1 MQFSC
6 TIIIVTRFALSK
18 SLTQF
23 RRVYPLQN
31 NQDPWL
37 HLSRPEDI
45 QEFTNQEHLLK
56 AFLKTYE
63 SLDDR
68 LSVTVTIKSTDGRSI
83 PFVGSLNFNGVT
95 VATFDASSGDRISD
109 TRTISIGI
117 VDSNIYFSQIFDD
130 ARSCIEYF
138 ATRLNTTNS
147 VIDYCNTSINL
158 LKTVANMSDGGDDL
172 SMGLDLSV
180 LKQDASVFSVTAY
193 IEFKSDNADG
203 QFMDQPDV
211 SIIQRYIHPY
221 QSNIEVDDHGTTVPA
236 IQVIVHRNPDKL
248 TDIQQQ
254 IVNRIRQFAADA
266 DKQRTADEHE
276 SNEFANEHTF
286 YANSLTNIHVTA
298 ALTRTLDAET
308 EHYADITDD
317 IPEDWQDLHFGGDTH
332 FIRMYEQPLSLSM
345 SKEADVTS
353 DPIVTI
359 STDQHKLVPNHF
371 SQFATLRGTDKF
383 DQAPVAFR
391 QMMQQFPAAL
401 AGSAAIDIILDR
413 LGAVKYRIE
422 HSSDNEMN
430 QLTLIPK
437 IEYDPINSPANYKV
451 VGMITYRRN
460 SADDYDAL
468 TSEDILGELCL
479 QHNIQNDEADV
490 SASTADELKDMF
502 SSLKISDG
510 QHQLS
515 AYQINMLL
523 QLFTS
528 IADELQSLSIVDLP
542 KSDDVFNNEH
552 IQMSD
557 IDSQSPEDIIEQLR
571 RENRGDDSDDN
582 HHDGD
587 DQLE

>member
-1 MQFSC
+1 MQFSY
-6 TIIIVTRFALSK
+6 TIIIVYRFVLSK

-68 LSVTVTIKSTDGRSI
+68 LSVTVTIKSTDGHDI

-221 QSNIEVDDHGTTVPA
+221 QSNIEVDDHGTAVPA

-254 IVNRIRQFAADA
+254 IVNRIRQLAANT
-266 DKQRTADEHE
+266 DKQRAAIASKSDE
-276 SNEFANEHTF
+276 FVNEHTF
-286 YANSLTNIHVTA
+286 YANSLTNIHVTD

-308 EHYADITDD
+308 QHYADITDD
-317 IPEDWQDLHFGGDTH
+317 INTDWQDLHFGGDTH
-332 FIRMYEQPLSLSM
+332 FIRMYEQPLSLNM

-353 DPIVTI
+353 DPIATI

-371 SQFATLRGTDKF
+371 SQFATLYGTDKF
-383 DQAPVAFR
+383 DQAPTAFR
-391 QMMQQFPAAL
+391 QMMQQLPAAL

-437 IEYDPINSPANYKV
+437 IEYDPIDRPANYKV

-468 TSEDILGELCL
+468 TSEDIFGELCL
-479 QHNIQNDEADV
+479 QHNIQNGEADV

-557 IDSQSPEDIIEQLR
+557 IEPQSTDDIIDQLR
-571 RENRGDDSDDN
+571 RENNDDDSNDDDHN
-582 HHDGD
+582 GD

>member
-1 MQFSC
+1 M
-6 TIIIVTRFALSK
+6 
-18 SLTQF
+18 
-23 RRVYPLQN
+23 QN

-37 HLSRPEDI
+37 HLSRPENI

-68 LSVTVTIKSTDGRSI
+68 LSVTVTIKSTDGRDI

-147 VIDYCNTSINL
+147 VIDYCNMSINL
-158 LKTVANMSDGGDDL
+158 LKTVANMSDGSDDL

-211 SIIQRYIHPY
+211 SIIQRYIYPY

-236 IQVIVHRNPDKL
+236 VQVIVHRNPDEL
-248 TDIQQQ
+248 TNTQKQ
-254 IVNRIRQFAADA
+254 IVANIRQFTTDT
-266 DKQRTADEHE
+266 DKQRTADERE

-317 IPEDWQDLHFGGDTH
+317 ISTDWQDLHFGGDIH
-332 FIRMYEQPLSLSM
+332 LIRMYEQPLSLNM
-345 SKEADVTS
+345 SKEADATS
-353 DPIVTI
+353 DPIATI

-371 SQFATLRGTDKF
+371 SQFATLHRTDEF

-391 QMMQQFPAAL
+391 QMMQQLPAAL

-413 LGAVKYRIE
+413 LGAIKYRIE
-422 HSSDNEMN
+422 HSSDDEIN
-430 QLTLIPK
+430 QLTVIPK
-437 IEYDPINSPANYKV
+437 IEYDPIDRPANYKV
-451 VGMITYRRN
+451 TGIITYRKN
-460 SADDYDAL
+460 SAADYDTL
-468 TSEDILGELCL
+468 SDKDILGELCL
-479 QHNIQNDEADV
+479 QHHIQNDEADI
-490 SASTADELKDMF
+490 SASTADELKEMF

-587 DQLE
+587 DQLK

>member
-1 MQFSC
+1 MQFSY
-6 TIIIVTRFALSK
+6 TIIIVYRFALSK

-68 LSVTVTIKSTDGRSI
+68 LSVTATIKSTDGRDI

-117 VDSNIYFSQIFDD
+117 VDSNIYFSHVFDD
-130 ARSCIEYF
+130 ARDCIEYF
-138 ATRLNTTNS
+138 TTRLNTTNPM
-147 VIDYCNTSINL
+147 INYCNAAINL
-158 LKTVANMSDGGDDL
+158 LKTTANISDGGDDL
-172 SMGLDLSV
+172 EMGLDLSV
-180 LKQDASVFSVTAY
+180 LKQDPSVFSVTAY

-221 QSNIEVDDHGTTVPA
+221 QSNIEIDNHGTTVPA
-236 IQVIVHRNPDKL
+236 VQVIVHRNPDEL
-248 TDIQQQ
+248 TNTQKQ
-254 IVNRIRQFAADA
+254 IVANIRQFTTDT

-276 SNEFANEHTF
+276 SNEFVNEHTF
-286 YANSLTNIHVTA
+286 YANSLTNIHVTD

-317 IPEDWQDLHFGGDTH
+317 ISTDWQDLHFGGDTH

-359 STDQHKLVPNHF
+359 STDQYKLVPNHF
-371 SQFATLRGTDKF
+371 SQFATLHRTDEF
-383 DQAPVAFR
+383 DQAPAAFR

-422 HSSDNEMN
+422 HSSDDEMN

-437 IEYDPINSPANYKV
+437 IEYDPIDRPANYKV
-451 VGMITYRRN
+451 TGIVTYRRN
-460 SADDYDAL
+460 SIADYDTL
-468 TSEDILGELCL
+468 NSDDILGELCL
-479 QHNIQNDEADV
+479 QHNIQNDEADI
-490 SASTADELKDMF
+490 SASTADELKEMF

-515 AYQINMLL
+515 AYQIKMLL

-542 KSDDVFNNEH
+542 KSDDVFNNDH
-552 IQMSD
+552 IKMSD
-557 IDSQSPEDIIEQLR
+557 IEPRSTDDIIDQLR
-571 RENRGDDSDDN
+571 RENNDDDSNDDDHNGDDN
-582 HHDGD
+582 
-587 DQLE
+587 LE

>member
-1 MQFSC
+1 M
-6 TIIIVTRFALSK
+6 
-18 SLTQF
+18 
-23 RRVYPLQN
+23 QN

-68 LSVTVTIKSTDGRSI
+68 LSVTVTIKSTDGRDI

-158 LKTVANMSDGGDDL
+158 LKTVANMSDGDDDL
-172 SMGLDLSV
+172 SMGLDFSV

-193 IEFKSDNADG
+193 IEFKSDSDDG
-203 QFMDQPDV
+203 HFMDQPDV
-211 SIIQRYIHPY
+211 SVIQRYVHPY
-221 QSNIEVDDHGTTVPA
+221 QSSIEVDDHGTTVPA
-236 IQVIVHRNPDKL
+236 VQVIVHRNPDEL
-248 TDIQQQ
+248 TNTQKQ
-254 IVNRIRQFAADA
+254 IVANIRQFAADA
-266 DKQRTADEHE
+266 DKQRTAAASE
-276 SNEFANEHTF
+276 SNEFVNEHTF
-286 YANSLTNIHVTA
+286 YANSLTNIHVTD

-308 EHYADITDD
+308 EHYADITDEISD
-317 IPEDWQDLHFGGDTH
+317 DWRDLHFGGDTH

-422 HSSDNEMN
+422 RSSDNEMN

-479 QHNIQNDEADV
+479 QHHIQNDEADI
-490 SASTADELKDMF
+490 SSSTADELKEMF

-515 AYQINMLL
+515 AYQIKMLL

-542 KSDDVFNNEH
+542 KSDDVFNNDH
-552 IQMSD
+552 IKMSD

-587 DQLE
+587 DQSNDF

>member
-1 MQFSC
+1 M
-6 TIIIVTRFALSK
+6 
-18 SLTQF
+18 
-23 RRVYPLQN
+23 QN

-68 LSVTVTIKSTDGRSI
+68 LSVTVTIKSTDGHDI

-158 LKTVANMSDGGDDL
+158 LKTVANMSDGDDDL
-172 SMGLDLSV
+172 SMGLDFSV

-236 IQVIVHRNPDKL
+236 IQVIVHRNPDEL
-248 TDIQQQ
+248 TDTQKQ
-254 IVNRIRQFAADA
+254 IITNIRQFAADA

-353 DPIVTI
+353 DPIVAI

-371 SQFATLRGTDKF
+371 SQFATLRGTDEF
-383 DQAPVAFR
+383 NQAPVAFR

-422 HSSDNEMN
+422 RSSDNEMN

-437 IEYDPINSPANYKV
+437 IEYDPIDRPANYKV
-451 VGMITYRRN
+451 TGIVTYRRN

-557 IDSQSPEDIIEQLR
+557 IESQSPEDIIEQLR

>member
-1 MQFSC
+1 M
-6 TIIIVTRFALSK
+6 
-18 SLTQF
+18 
-23 RRVYPLQN
+23 QN

-37 HLSRPEDI
+37 HLSRPENI

-68 LSVTVTIKSTDGRSI
+68 LSVTVTIKSTDGRDI

-117 VDSNIYFSQIFDD
+117 VDSNIYFSHVFDD
-130 ARSCIEYF
+130 ARDCIEYF
-138 ATRLNTTNS
+138 TTRLNTTNPM
-147 VIDYCNTSINL
+147 INYCNTAINL
-158 LKTVANMSDGGDDL
+158 LKTTANISDGGDDL
-172 SMGLDLSV
+172 EMGLDLSV
-180 LKQDASVFSVTAY
+180 LKQDPSIFSVTAY

-211 SIIQRYIHPY
+211 SIIQRYIYPY

-236 IQVIVHRNPDKL
+236 VQVIVHRNPDEL
-248 TDIQQQ
+248 TNTQKQ
-254 IVNRIRQFAADA
+254 IVANIRQFTTDT

-371 SQFATLRGTDKF
+371 SQFATLRGTDDF
-383 DQAPVAFR
+383 NHAPAAFC

-413 LGAVKYRIE
+413 LGAAKYRIE
-422 HSSDNEMN
+422 HSSDDEIN
-430 QLTLIPK
+430 QLTLIPR

-451 VGMITYRRN
+451 TGIITYRKN
-460 SADDYDAL
+460 SAADYDTL
-468 TSEDILGELCL
+468 SDKDILGELCL
-479 QHNIQNDEADV
+479 QHHIQNDEADI
-490 SASTADELKDMF
+490 SSSTVDELKEMF
-502 SSLKISDG
+502 SSLKISDR

-515 AYQINMLL
+515 AYQIKMLL

-528 IADELQSLSIVDLP
+528 IADELQSLTIVDLP
-542 KSDDVFNNEH
+542 KSDDVFNNDH
-552 IQMSD
+552 IKMSD
-557 IDSQSPEDIIEQLR
+557 IEPQSTDDIIDQLR
-571 RENRGDDSDDN
+571 RENNDDDSNDDDHNGDDN
-582 HHDGD
+582 
-587 DQLE
+587 LE

>member
-6 TIIIVTRFALSK
+6 TIIIVYRFALSK

-68 LSVTVTIKSTDGRSI
+68 LSVTATIKSTDGRDI

-117 VDSNIYFSQIFDD
+117 VDSNIYFSHVFDD
-130 ARSCIEYF
+130 ARGCIEYF
-138 ATRLNTTNS
+138 TTRLNTTNPM
-147 VIDYCNTSINL
+147 INYCNAAINL
-158 LKTVANMSDGGDDL
+158 LKTAANISDGGDDL
-172 SMGLDLSV
+172 EMGLDLSV
-180 LKQDASVFSVTAY
+180 LKQDPSVFSVTAY

-221 QSNIEVDDHGTTVPA
+221 QSNIEIDNHGTTVPA
-236 IQVIVHRNPDKL
+236 VQVIVHRNPDKL

-254 IVNRIRQFAADA
+254 IVNRIRQLAANT
-266 DKQRTADEHE
+266 DKQRAAIASKSDE
-276 SNEFANEHTF
+276 FVNEHTF
-286 YANSLTNIHVTA
+286 YANSLTNIHVTD
-298 ALTRTLDAET
+298 ALTRTLNAET
-308 EHYADITDD
+308 QHYADITDD
-317 IPEDWQDLHFGGDTH
+317 ISTDWQDLHFGGDTH

-345 SKEADVTS
+345 SKEADATS
-353 DPIVTI
+353 DPIAII

-371 SQFATLRGTDKF
+371 SQFATLHRTDEF
-383 DQAPVAFR
+383 DQAPAAFR

-422 HSSDNEMN
+422 HASDNEMN

-515 AYQINMLL
+515 AYQINVLL